1 MGARAGATVAK
12 ATVARA
18 TVAGATVGGAA
29 RGAHAGCSRQGTG
42 AASTAATEPDQVQ
55 QLLTSALVLVEHSY
69 VLTLNN
75 NDFYSLPPLPPP
87 LPLLLLAHDASS
99 HAVPTM
105 LCYVIWVGQ
114 LHDIHCKA
122 IYVPAILC

>member
-87 LPLLLLAHDASS
+87 LPLLLLASS